1 MFTAAPAFSTA
12 TERNVTRA
20 LVMIGMHLA
29 AAIVHGAAHAHYEIP
44 MEPWQKIFIYVV
56 ILIAPPAAG
65 VLLWRGRLRAGAWL
79 LLVSMG
85 GSLVFGMA
93 FHFLLLGPDH
103 VSSVN
108 MQGWGVTFQVT
119 AFLLAVTEV
128 LGMTAALRV
137 LRAKV

>member
-1 MFTAAPAFSTA
+1 MLTASPAYSTE
-12 TERNVTRA
+12 TDRNVTRA
-20 LVMIGMHLA
+20 FVMIGMHLV
-29 AAIVHGAAHAHYEIP
+29 AAIVHGAAHEHYEIP
-44 MEPWQKIFIYVV
+44 MEPWQKIFISLV
-56 ILIAPPAAG
+56 IVIAPPAAG
-65 VLLWRGRLRAGAWL
+65 VLLWRRRLRPGAWL

-85 GSLVFGMA
+85 GSLVFGIT

-119 AFLLAVTEV
+119 AFVLAVTEA

-137 LRAKV
+137 LRAT